1 MVGGRRV
8 KRSLFEVFFVVQPAI
23 IARVRMG
30 KWYGDD
36 MVRFDEPCFVMR
48 GAFGYYRGYMVISDH
63 LTQKGQSGMACR
75 A

>member
-1 MVGGRRV
+1 
-8 KRSLFEVFFVVQPAI
+8 
-23 IARVRMG
+23 MG

-36 MVRFDEPCFVMR
+36 MVRFDEPCFVML